1 MAIAGTKEVLLVGRL
16 VVGGGIGLASMSV
29 PMYISEASPPKLRG
43 LLVSCNTL
51 IITFGQFV
59 AAVICGLFSNT
70 EQGWKWMLGLAAVP
84 SAIQFCGFIFMP
96 ESPRWLVSKGK
107 IDEAKLVLRYIRSAE
122 ENPDEELR
130 EIQQAV
136 LEEEVLKCRLNL
148 KTFLIPPSLFSGSH
162 TG

>member
-1 MAIAGTKEVLLVGRL
+1 
-16 VVGGGIGLASMSV
+16 
-29 PMYISEASPPKLRG
+29 
-43 LLVSCNTL
+43 
-51 IITFGQFV
+51 
-59 AAVICGLFSNT
+59 
-70 EQGWKWMLGLAAVP
+70 MLGLAAVP

-136 LEEEVLKCRLNL
+136 LEEEVCTENVD
-148 KTFLIPPSLFSGSH
+148 
-162 TG
+162 